1 MSFLEKLSEVKHKV
15 TDDSIVHEL
24 IEHFPTASKMAQKLT
39 GQSDETTKLPGVD
52 FVEGC
57 VTPPNWGD
65 RGPAPRGRDTQQDHH
80 QHGKD
85 EPGDKANQNHDSES
99 PISAG
104 DKSDVTG
111 DRIPESK
118 KESDAVIKARES
130 YRSAIDG
137 LIPSMTES
145 LPVRKGEG
153 YYQVLSRMF
162 PGMKERDL
170 STLAHDVEKLNG
182 SKILHTGEKFDILS
196 DFGKKRLS
204 GSMMSDFDRSKED
217 SNGETKKRERFNPPY
232 DRVMSQLASKIDKA
246 AVTAIIHTQTLKLP
260 EALHNSLPKRPERP
274 VDSTADGSEAR
285 QAQQAERS
293 ADQRQETKP
302 EVKDGANEVTERT
315 EQQDKEVYESLKDF
329 VSACAELKKQGEM
342 LQFLGKWYTP
352 DTNMYAHGME
362 KYADAL
368 EHVQESAA
376 QLKATMTE
384 QKEREQLHSQWREF
398 MLKQQRTIAEF
409 RRNLPILGTAYQRR
423 FESQNLLETM

>member
-1 MSFLEKLSEVKHKV
+1 MSFLEKLSEAKHKV
-15 TDDSIVHEL
+15 TDSSLVHDL
-24 IEHFPTASKMAQKLT
+24 IEHFPAASKVAEKLT
-39 GQSDETTKLPGVD
+39 VQNDDRTQLPGVD

-65 RGPAPRGRDTQQDHH
+65 RGPAPRGRDAQHEH
-80 QHGKD
+80 QHGGN
-85 EPGDKANQNHDSES
+85 EPSDRENQNQDDRSPIPPKDNSENTQDRRSES
-99 PISAG
+99 TQEG
-104 DKSDVTG
+104 DA
-111 DRIPESK
+111 RSK
-118 KESDAVIKARES
+118 TRES
-130 YRSAIDG
+130 YRSAVEG
-137 LIPSMTES
+137 LIPSLTES

-162 PGMKERDL
+162 PALKERDL

-204 GSMMSDFDRSKED
+204 DSIMSDYDRSKED
-217 SNGETKKRERFNPPY
+217 STGETKRRERFNPPY
-232 DRVMSQLASKIDKA
+232 DRVMSQLAGKIEKA
-246 AVTAIIHTQTLKLP
+246 AETAVVHAQTMKLP
-260 EALHNSLPKRPERP
+260 DALHNSLPMRPERR
-274 VDSTADGSEAR
+274 VDSTEDRNAVDQSR
-285 QAQQAERS
+285 HAERS
-293 ADQRQETKP
+293 EETPKK
-302 EVKDGANEVTERT
+302 EKQDGEDGASEVRERT

-368 EHVQESAA
+368 DHVQESAA

-384 QKEREQLHSQWREF
+384 QKEKEQLHSQWREF
-398 MLKQQRTIAEF
+398 MLKQQRAMAEF
-409 RRNLPILGTAYQRR
+409 RRNLPILGTAYQQR
-423 FESQNLLETM
+423 FESQNIVETI